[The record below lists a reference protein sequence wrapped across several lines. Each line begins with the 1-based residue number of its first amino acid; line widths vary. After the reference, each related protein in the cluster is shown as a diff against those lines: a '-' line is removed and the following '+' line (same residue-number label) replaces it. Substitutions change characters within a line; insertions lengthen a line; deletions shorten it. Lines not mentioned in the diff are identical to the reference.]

1 MDLVYNQPSDQDLLG
16 IFPGKQWDMSGQSR
30 GPNFM
35 GCKKKLYIMDHGDWE
50 NDEKQLMEWGTV
62 PFYRQPQIEFLLA
75 FHNCY
80 ELHY

>member
-1 MDLVYNQPSDQDLLG
+1 
-16 IFPGKQWDMSGQSR
+16 
-30 GPNFM
+30 
-35 GCKKKLYIMDHGDWE
+35 MDHGDWE